1 MQTIYLDAN
10 TEFDSLNVWERKNQ
24 NRYGTMY
31 GISPK
36 LDLVTTEIV
45 GDYYIFRS
53 EQNNKL
59 FLSINNDGQVGNALI
74 NLQAALNKSKGFNFN
89 KSKDRLYIK
98 INERQIA
105 DIPIHH
111 NLKVS
116 VNVYGVFVQSATG
129 TAFLQCELS
138 GFNAMP
144 RIQFTADKTVSNA
157 DAIDENMPRIQF
169 TADKTVSN
177 AAADAVDENAVFP

>member
-10 TEFDSLNVWERKNQ
+10 TEFDCLTVWERKNQ

-36 LDLVTTEIV
+36 LDLVSTEIV

-59 FLSINNDGQVGNALI
+59 FLSINNDGQMGNSLI
-74 NLQAALNKSKGFNFN
+74 NLQVALNKSKGFNFT

-98 INERQIA
+98 INEQQI
-105 DIPIHH
+105 DKLPRHH
-111 NLKVS
+111 NL
-116 VNVYGVFVQSATG
+116 NV
-129 TAFLQCELS
+129 
-138 GFNAMP
+138 
-144 RIQFTADKTVSNA
+144 
-157 DAIDENMPRIQF
+157 
-169 TADKTVSN
+169 
-177 AAADAVDENAVFP
+177 